1 MAVNFIVENSATS
14 IQNFTL
20 HWCNPNK
27 CNVNN
32 KSINFN
38 VGQDDDNQ

>member
-1 MAVNFIVENSATS
+1 MAVNFIVEDSATS

-20 HWCNPNK
+20 HWYHPKNLY
-27 CNVNN
+27 VNN

-38 VGQDDDNQ
+38 GGFDDDI